1 MLSPIEQR
9 IVRALSHL
17 LLTRSFQSLTIIDI
31 CKEACISRTSFYKL
45 FTSKEDIFP
54 TLTDIVFTNLSMIL
68 AEDLTFQEQVLH
80 KAFEDIKSNYQTW
93 QLLME
98 YGDLSPLFK
107 LFIKDTVTYSDIDL
121 MNQLARHYSVSEKF
135 SSDIYVSTIHSVLL
149 TWIRGGC
156 QESPKEITKILL
168 DSVPF

>member
-1 MLSPIEQR
+1 
-9 IVRALSHL
+9 
-17 LLTRSFQSLTIIDI
+17 
-31 CKEACISRTSFYKL
+31 
-45 FTSKEDIFP
+45 
-54 TLTDIVFTNLSMIL
+54 MIL